1 MSGRLIV
8 FVNEICVVALA
19 TYIKSKRTNMPPD
32 EILRLIDWEEEPQN

>member
-19 TYIKSKRTNMPPD
+19 AYIKSKRTNMTAD